1 MSGVKLMEKFNRTLR
16 GYDPE
21 EVNSFLDNVIKQVE
35 QMLKEMDDKD
45 REIMDLRHLR
55 EENRIL
61 REKISDYRKMEDT
74 MNKTIFVAQKTSDQM
89 RLDASR
95 ERDLII
101 KDAKNNADRILNE
114 ALIKAEKT
122 QKEAMQLKRNIIIF
136 KRKIKDIVEAQLDV
150 VNEIDRIDL
159 E

>member
-1 MSGVKLMEKFNRTLR
+1 MEKFNRTLR

>member
-1 MSGVKLMEKFNRTLR
+1 MEKFNRTLR

-61 REKISDYRKMEDT
+61 REKINDYRKMEDT

>member
-1 MSGVKLMEKFNRTLR
+1 MGGVKLMEKFNRTLR

>member
-1 MSGVKLMEKFNRTLR
+1 MEKFNRTLR

-35 QMLKEMDDKD
+35 QMLKEMDEKD

-55 EENRIL
+55 EENRQL
-61 REKISDYRKMEDT
+61 REKISDYRKLEDT
-74 MNKTIFVAQKTSDQM
+74 MNKAIFVAQKTSDQM
-89 RLDASR
+89 RLEASR
-95 ERDLII
+95 ERELII
-101 KDAKNNADRILNE
+101 SDAKNNADRILNE

-150 VNEIDRIDL
+150 VNEIDKIDL